1 MALEKL
7 SEKIYN
13 RSALRV
19 SVHLL
24 FWLAEL
30 LLTWYTTIISF
41 NTYRNLG
48 DLLVWELSFV
58 NTLNL
63 ALFYYPFVYLFIPQL
78 RKRKYFAGVAG
89 IIGLLLIYTLI
100 NSLTEKLVLLRC
112 TDCMQQLKTSNND
125 YYQFL
130 HHDLL
135 NRLLNKLASMG
146 MLISLIF
153 SISVPLAIKIAIQ
166 SFRQQ
171 IAAVKL
177 AKENVE
183 LEFNFLKSQVN
194 PHFLFNSLNNIY
206 GLILKKEND
215 KAAGTVSRLAEF
227 MRYTLH
233 SPASDQAPLQKEI
246 KLLQDYIELEKI
258 RLNHTTVTFELQSQN
273 GNQLLPSLLL
283 IPLIENAFKY
293 SADQVGAA
301 IRIRLV
307 IKKTELQLIV
317 TNTVDVNRQLHIGG
331 GIGLQNLKKRLQLYY
346 PGNYNYEATD
356 TGQLYTTL
364 LAINL

>member
-1 MALEKL
+1 
-7 SEKIYN
+7 
-13 RSALRV
+13 
-19 SVHLL
+19 
-24 FWLAEL
+24 
-30 LLTWYTTIISF
+30 
-41 NTYRNLG
+41 
-48 DLLVWELSFV
+48 
-58 NTLNL
+58 
-63 ALFYYPFVYLFIPQL
+63 
-78 RKRKYFAGVAG
+78 
-89 IIGLLLIYTLI
+89 
-100 NSLTEKLVLLRC
+100 
-112 TDCMQQLKTSNND
+112 
-125 YYQFL
+125 
-130 HHDLL
+130 
-135 NRLLNKLASMG
+135 MG
-146 MLISLIF
+146 MLIGLIF
-153 SISVPLAIKIAIQ
+153 SVSVPLAIKIAIQ

-171 IAAVKL
+171 IAAIKL

-233 SPASDQAPLQKEI
+233 SPAIDQAPLQKEI

-258 RLNHTTVTFELQSQN
+258 RLNYTTVTFELQVQN

-293 SADQVGAA
+293 SADQLGAA
-301 IRIRLV
+301 ITIQLV
-307 IKKTELQLIV
+307 IKEIELQLIV
-317 TNTVDVNRQLHIGG
+317 TNTVDVNRQLHTGG

-346 PGNYNYEATD
+346 PDNYNYEATD
-356 TGQLYTTL
+356 TGQLYTTN